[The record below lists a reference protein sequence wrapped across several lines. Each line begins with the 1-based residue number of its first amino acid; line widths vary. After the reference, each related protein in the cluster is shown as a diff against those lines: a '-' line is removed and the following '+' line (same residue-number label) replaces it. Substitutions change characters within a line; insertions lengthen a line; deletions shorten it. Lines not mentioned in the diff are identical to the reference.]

1 MKKLVFIIPLFILL
15 LIGVFA
21 YHDSIPIVIK
31 AGSSG
36 YTNGE
41 FSIRYTDF
49 NLNEVNLYVNNE
61 KIDSFDY
68 CNSGRNAECEIN
80 SDLSDFNGE
89 KIKYF
94 FELIDEDGNIQY
106 SKTYSAVVDTE
117 ESEIISDSA
126 DVIGRYVYFSFQV
139 DEYNPLKIEYSDN
152 GRSWKT
158 LCSGSSVINCNK
170 KRIFSQGYH
179 NVLVRVSDKAG
190 NYIEQDFL
198 FDI

>member
-1 MKKLVFIIPLFILL
+1 M
-15 LIGVFA
+15 
-21 YHDSIPIVIK
+21 
-31 AGSSG
+31 
-36 YTNGE
+36 
-41 FSIRYTDF
+41 
-49 NLNEVNLYVNNE
+49 
-61 KIDSFDY
+61 
-68 CNSGRNAECEIN
+68 
-80 SDLSDFNGE
+80 
-89 KIKYF
+89 
-94 FELIDEDGNIQY
+94 IDEDGNIQY

-117 ESEIISDSA
+117 ESEIISDSV